1 MIRFTTIALAT
12 ALALAACK
20 TTDTAERPPN
30 PGSHHVSWVAN
41 NLLTTRTVILFDT
54 RNYPAD
60 WQNWFV
66 TRAVYHLR
74 SGGLREGGTLSC
86 EGGKRRYRQVR
97 FPGSYFTWEGHD
109 DTYAAV
115 GNEDGY
121 RAPVFYNVRT
131 GRFHIE
137 EWDPR
142 DGRWEFE
149 ADGWIQEGW
158 PRVMADACPEITKEI
173 LADGGWINE
182 KQTHPTI
189 WKMLEQDPAAPLA
202 LPYMSPLHPTGI
214 AADRRTRLDNQHFY
228 WCFTTNN
235 RPVLPAHCFPEGEE
249 APGDG
254 AALLLPESPDEA
266 AKHLRR
272 TELADALKAAQGH
285 ILEDRLG
292 RSYVLALGPTD
303 EFWAVDGEG
312 HLTDVGYLT
321 WNGATET
328 LELDW
333 EIKDDVANFHYRPG
347 DPLPVVDTGR
357 QHPLFTLA
365 DRLVAGAE
373 DVVLPYM
380 GRQAR
385 FSFGEGG
392 ALTVRGVER
401 DFGGTWLVSR
411 GRLVLEVDGIAERAA
426 YRWDLLANH
435 LEATTGT
442 AG

>member
-1 MIRFTTIALAT
+1 MIRLATIALAMT
-12 ALALAACK
+12 LGLAACK
-20 TTDTAERPPN
+20 TTDTAGRPSN
-30 PGSHHVSWVAN
+30 PGSHDASWVRSA
-41 NLLTTRTVILFDT
+41 LLPARTVLLFDT
-54 RNYPAD
+54 SNYRAD

-66 TRAVYHLR
+66 TRAVYHTL
-74 SGGLREGGTLSC
+74 GGDTLSC
-86 EGGKRRYRQVR
+86 EGEKRRYSAVR
-97 FPGSYFTWEGHD
+97 FDGSYFTWVGHYAG
-109 DTYAAV
+109 YAAV

-121 RAPVFYNVRT
+121 RAPVFYNASS
-131 GRFHIE
+131 GRFHTE
-137 EWDPR
+137 TWYDRAGEWQIS
-142 DGRWEFE
+142 

-158 PRVMADACPEITKEI
+158 PRLMADACPEITKEI

-182 KQTHPTI
+182 RQTHPTI
-189 WKMLEQDPAAPLA
+189 YRMLEQDPAAPLV
-202 LPYMSPLHPTGI
+202 LPYMSPGYPTGL
-214 AADRRTRLDNQHFY
+214 AAARPYNNPFY
-228 WCFTTNN
+228 WCFESHSK
-235 RPVLPAHCFPEGEE
+235 PVLPAHCFPEGEE
-249 APGDG
+249 APGEG

-266 AKHLRR
+266 APWLRR
-272 TELADALKAAQGH
+272 TELAAALKAAHGH
-285 ILEDRLG
+285 VLEDRLG

-333 EIKDDVANFHYRPG
+333 ELKDDVANFHYRPG

-426 YRWDLLANH
+426 YRWDLLASH
-435 LEATTGT
+435 LEATAGT

>member
-1 MIRFTTIALAT
+1 MIRFTTIALAI
-12 ALALAACK
+12 AISVAACK

-30 PGSHHVSWVAN
+30 PGSHHVSWIER
-41 NLLTTRTVILFDT
+41 LLLPGRTVILFDESS
-54 RNYPAD
+54 YPAD

-74 SGGLREGGTLSC
+74 GDGLKDGGTLSC
-86 EGGKRRYRQVR
+86 EGEKRRYHEVR
-97 FPGSYFTWEGHD
+97 FAGSYFTWEGHD

-115 GNEDGY
+115 GNDSGW
-121 RAPVFYNVRT
+121 RAPVFYNVTT

-137 EWDPR
+137 DWDPR
-142 DGRWEFE
+142 DDRWELD

-158 PRVMADACPEITKEI
+158 PQVMADACPEITQEI

-189 WKMLEQDPAAPLA
+189 WKMLEQDPAAPLV

-214 AADRRTRLDNQHFY
+214 AAARPHNHPFE

-235 RPVLPAHCFPEGEE
+235 RPVLPDHCFPEGEAE
-249 APGDG
+249 ALGDG

-266 AKHLRR
+266 ADHLRR
-272 TELADALKAAQGH
+272 RELADALKAAHGH

-292 RSYVLALGPTD
+292 RAYVPALGNPD
-303 EFWAVDGEG
+303 EFWAIDGEG

-321 WNGATET
+321 WNGVTET
-328 LELDW
+328 LDLDW
-333 EIKDDVANFHYRPG
+333 ELKDDVANYHHRPG
-347 DPLPVVDTGR
+347 DPLPVIDTGR
-357 QHPLFTLA
+357 QHPLFALA
-365 DRLVAGAE
+365 DRLVE
-373 DVVLPYM
+373 DPDDIVLPYM

-385 FSFGEGG
+385 FSFAEGG
-392 ALTVRGVER
+392 ALTVRGNDR
-401 DFGGTWLVSR
+401 DFGGRWLVSR
-411 GRLVLEVDGIAERAA
+411 GRLMLEVDGIEERAA
-426 YRWDLLANH
+426 YRWDLLAS
-435 LEATTGT
+435 LLRTTPGY